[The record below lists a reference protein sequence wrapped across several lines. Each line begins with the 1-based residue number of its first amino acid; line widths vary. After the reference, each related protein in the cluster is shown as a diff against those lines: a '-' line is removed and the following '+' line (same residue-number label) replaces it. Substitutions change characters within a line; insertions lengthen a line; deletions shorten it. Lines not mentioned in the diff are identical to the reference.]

1 MKLHS
6 TGGMVTMMVMAAFS
20 LGATPLMAQTP
31 GSPAPQEPAKPSA
44 MSAPAKAGK
53 SAAADTAFVMEA
65 AKGGM
70 MEVAKGKVAAQK
82 ASRDDVKKFAQQM
95 VDDHTKAGDELKTI
109 ASGKNITL
117 PPDQP
122 SAKDQ
127 AMLDKM
133 SKMEGAAFDQAY
145 IADQV
150 KDHEKTIA
158 LFEKEARS
166 GKDAELKAFAEK
178 TLPTLKD
185 HLTAVRALSSKKGTS

>member
-1 MKLHS
+1 MKLHTNGL
-6 TGGMVTMMVMAAFS
+6 TGMTLAAVLSMA
-20 LGATPLMAQTP
+20 ATPLMAQTP
-31 GSPAPQEPAKPSA
+31 AQPST
-44 MSAPAKAGK
+44 MSAPAKTDKAAG
-53 SAAADTAFVMEA
+53 ADTAFVMEA

-70 MEVAKGKVAAQK
+70 MEVAKGKAATQH
-82 ASRDDVKKFAQQM
+82 ASRDDVKQFAQRM
-95 VDDHTKAGDELKTI
+95 VDDHTKAGDELKSI

-133 SKMEGAAFDQAY
+133 SKMNGAAFDQAY

-178 TLPTLKD
+178 TLPTLKE
-185 HLTAVRALSSKKGTS
+185 HLTAIRGLSSKKGTE